1 MWSDAFNDFWAW
13 GWICFLKS
21 KLSVWYRCPAVEEL
35 SGFFLSIKTAFS
47 LSYHLFPL
55 NLIIWPLCLSYP
67 IYLALS
73 HFWHILSFVSLKL
86 PVLDLCH
93 QVTSTWWYTL
103 SIFGIS
109 LLLSHSTSEKCL
121 IYPTLSIRTA
131 NPFYGWLLKKR
142 KKTLGTDLWNNSW
155 HFGFQVTSTWSICW
169 KATLR
174 VSALT
179 LSLSLCLNS
188 TFNCII
194 VTTHK
199 LLY

>member
-1 MWSDAFNDFWAW
+1 MPSMTFEL
-13 GWICFLKS
+13 GVESVFLNQN
-21 KLSVWYRCPAVEEL
+21 
-35 SGFFLSIKTAFS
+35 FLCVTGALLLRNSLDSFS
-47 LSYHLFPL
+47 LSKPHSLFP
-55 NLIIWPLCLSYP
+55 ITCFHSIWLYGHSVYP
-67 IYLALS
+67 IQSTLL
-73 HFWHILSFVSLKL
+73 WHILSFVSLKL

-93 QVTSTWWYTL
+93 HVTSTWWYAL

-131 NPFYGWLLKKR
+131 NRFYGWLLKKR

-179 LSLSLCLNS
+179 LSLSLSSEKCLNS

-194 VTTHK
+194 FTTHK